1 MVTRDDAASKACKNL
16 EEDLVLYYYGELSE
30 AGRGDVETHLKGCES
45 CRAGLGT
52 MSKLMPM
59 TVAPDEPPQSFWDN
73 YSREMRHKLE
83 AVTERKPWWQR
94 IAALF
99 QLLPMPAL
107 ATGAVVL
114 LALTLTLGRGLW
126 QSSAPSSDDA
136 AFMEVLPIAE
146 NLEFFSNMEV
156 LDNMDLLETLGGAGN
171 GTA

>member
-1 MVTRDDAASKACKNL
+1 MVTRDNAASKACKNL

-30 AGRGDVETHLKGCES
+30 AARGDVETHLKGCDS
-45 CRAGLGT
+45 CRAGLST

-59 TVAPDEPPQSFWDN
+59 TVTPDEPPQSFWDN
-73 YSREMRHKLE
+73 YSRETRHKLA

-94 IAALF
+94 FAALF

-156 LDNMDLLETLGGAGN
+156 LDNMDLLETLGGPGN